1 MERTQTCQDASAEP
15 ATVSPLSGVAG
26 RVYFDLARF
35 GAFTEI
41 VGAVMNHA
49 LGGECL
55 FDVTHSA
62 SFVVAYAKQRPK
74 AGNTLRIGEHRKY
87 NVLKRIG
94 LGFEKRRTRKGLYTR
109 RSARIRRGDL

>member
-1 MERTQTCQDASAEP
+1 MDEVTNIAS
-15 ATVSPLSGVAG
+15 SWG
-26 RVYFDLARF
+26 FDLARF
-35 GAFTEI
+35 GPFTEI

-62 SFVVAYAKQRPK
+62 SFVVAYTKQRPE

-87 NVLKRIG
+87 NVLKQIE